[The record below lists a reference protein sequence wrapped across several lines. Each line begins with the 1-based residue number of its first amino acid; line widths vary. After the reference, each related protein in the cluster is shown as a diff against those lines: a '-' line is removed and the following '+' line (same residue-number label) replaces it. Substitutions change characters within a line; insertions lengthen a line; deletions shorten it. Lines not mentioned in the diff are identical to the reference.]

1 MEENLD
7 IITIGE
13 RLIELSASGSLK
25 TSGCFDKYYGGD
37 TLVTAVA
44 ALRSGSKVGYI
55 TKVGNDSF
63 GEYLLDAWQSEG
75 LDASRVKLSTEQNG
89 VYFVGSHNGTR
100 EYQYYRKKTA
110 ASTLCIDDIDFDY
123 IKRAKLIYATGFAQS
138 LSLSAREAI
147 NEVFRFAKE
156 NDIMTAYDPNCQ
168 KSCTN
173 SDEALEN
180 FNMIREYTDILF
192 VEAGDGLCLFD
203 TASANMLIT
212 KLSDLAIKSVIVKDK
227 ENGVFVY
234 ENNDTINIP
243 PLEYNMIDATGASNA
258 FNGAYLSRILNGDSA
273 RNAAQYADALCLLQ
287 MQNIGAIKSIPAKDR
302 VEEYCE
308 KIYG

>member
-13 RLIELSASGSLK
+13 SLIELSASGSLK

-147 NEVFRFAKE
+147 NEVFRFSIFKIGSI
-156 NDIMTAYDPNCQ
+156 DSSSYFF
-168 KSCTN
+168 SLG
-173 SDEALEN
+173 SS
-180 FNMIREYTDILF
+180 
-192 VEAGDGLCLFD
+192 
-203 TASANMLIT
+203 ASRRPSPI
-212 KLSDLAIKSVIVKDK
+212 SVKDSMVRAISRAGK
-227 ENGVFVY
+227 
-234 ENNDTINIP
+234 NI
-243 PLEYNMIDATGASNA
+243 I
-258 FNGAYLSRILNGDSA
+258 
-273 RNAAQYADALCLLQ
+273 
-287 MQNIGAIKSIPAKDR
+287 
-302 VEEYCE
+302 
-308 KIYG
+308 